1 MKKYIDT
8 IISQR
13 KIILFLCALLMIAG
27 AISYYYIPKEENPD
41 TTFPIAM
48 ITTAYPGAAP
58 AEVEQYVTIVLEDAI
73 ADMEN
78 LDAVKSHSI
87 DSYSVVIAE
96 FNIDCDWQNIKYD
109 LNARISQ
116 AQSKLPES
124 CSASEVKVDLAD
136 TADFIISLSGDSLD
150 HEELQKYANEIK
162 SSLETIE
169 GVSKIQIQGQ
179 QRSTVKINLNPQKL
193 DLYNLSS
200 EQIIELVSAQNIDI
214 PSGSIEYND
223 ETISV
228 SADTQFGSIDDIKN
242 IIIYKDS
249 QTMSVITLGGIADI
263 TIENMQDSYYEQ
275 DGRQAILIC
284 GYFDNE
290 QNAVLIGRQVR
301 SEIDLIK
308 DSIDEQIVFHEVL
321 FSPEDVASSISG
333 FMVSLIES
341 IALIV
346 FIVMIGVRFKNGI
359 IISITLPFSILFAF
373 IVMYILKIEF
383 QFITIAALIISLGI
397 LVDNAVVVS
406 DCIQRNL
413 DEGKEKKDA
422 ISRAIKETAIPILT
436 SSITTIIAFG
446 TIYFFSG
453 PVGAVAETIPTVV
466 IAALSASYIA
476 AMVIIPALAYMLF
489 TPMKKDKKQRE
500 GFIKKIFI
508 GLLKFGLRH
517 KIVTI
522 LLSVATLGAALLL
535 LMQLG
540 LSFFPYSDKEIIY
553 IDVESNTMNI
563 ESTEQAVDEVFKV
576 LDSCPAVE
584 NYTAA
589 IGTPMPR
596 FFMTLPYKYDS
607 QNYAQIMVQ
616 LNLAAD
622 EKYKDNESVAIDI
635 QNELDEKISGAECSV
650 NNLEYAYPSDAKV
663 ELMLQGT
670 DMELLKQTSV
680 DVKDALEKMD
690 STQNVSIDMTDNAQ
704 EFVIDI
710 NERAAAGFL
719 KYDIAKQIN
728 TALMGYTASTITIDE
743 NVMEIIV
750 TVNISNVDELKS
762 LPITSS
768 INNEQVLLGDIADI
782 SLLDMESSINR
793 YNGQR
798 YIKVLADTAD
808 GYSSYDVKNE
818 FENEY
823 RNDVVPQGV
832 EVTYLGEIANMNKFL
847 NDAWL
852 ITVYALLLIYIVLL
866 IQFKC
871 FKRALIILLT
881 IPLSLVGCFLG
892 LYLFGADIQAMAI
905 LGMIALFGIV
915 VNNGIILIEYMD
927 SQVKEGCNI
936 ENACI
941 DAVSVRFR
949 PIVISAVTT
958 CVGLIPLI
966 FSGDPMSAPMAMVL
980 FFGLIFSTVL
990 TMVVV
995 PAMYAMIK
1003 K

>member
-1 MKKYIDT
+1 MKKYIDK

-13 KIILFLCALLMIAG
+13 KIILFLCVLLMTAG
-27 AISYYYIPKEENPD
+27 VFSYYYIPKEENPD

-48 ITTAYPGAAP
+48 ITTVYPGATP
-58 AEVEQYVTIVLEDAI
+58 EEVEQYVTIIIEDSI
-73 ADMEN
+73 ADMES
-78 LDAVKSHSI
+78 LAVVKSHSM

-96 FNIDCDWQNIKYD
+96 FNIDCDWQNVKYD
-109 LNARISQ
+109 LNSRIDQ
-116 AQSKLPES
+116 AQNKLPES
-124 CSASEVKVDLAD
+124 CGASEVKVDLAD
-136 TADFIISLSGDSLD
+136 TADFIISLSGDSLGND
-150 HEELQKYANEIK
+150 ELQKHANEIK
-162 SSLETIE
+162 SSLETID

-179 QRSTVKINLNPQKL
+179 QESTVDIVLNPQKL
-193 DLYNLSS
+193 DAYNISS

-214 PSGSIEYND
+214 PSGSIEHND
-223 ETISV
+223 EIVSV
-228 SADTQFGSIDDIKN
+228 STNTEFKSTEDIKN
-242 IIIYKDS
+242 IVVYKDI
-249 QTMSVITLGGIADI
+249 QTMKVLTLGDIADI
-263 TIENMQDSYYEQ
+263 KIENVQDSYYEQ
-275 DGRQAILIC
+275 DGMPAILIC
-284 GYFDNE
+284 GYFDKE
-290 QNAVLIGRQVR
+290 QNAVLIGKQVR

-308 DSIDEQIVFHEVL
+308 KSIDDDIVFHEVL

-333 FMVSLIES
+333 FMISLVES

-413 DEGKEKKDA
+413 DEGKEKKEA
-422 ISRAIKETAIPILT
+422 ISQAIKETAIPILT

-489 TPMKKDKKQRE
+489 SPMKKDKKHRE
-500 GFIKKIFI
+500 GFVKRIFI
-508 GLLKFGLRH
+508 KLLGFGLKH

-522 LLSVATLGAALLL
+522 IFSVATLCIALLL
-535 LMQLG
+535 FTQLG

-553 IDVESNTMNI
+553 IDIESNTMNM
-563 ESTEQAVDEVFKV
+563 ESTQQAVEEVCKV
-576 LDSCPAVE
+576 LDGYSVVE
-584 NYTAA
+584 NYTAG
-589 IGTPMPR
+589 IGTPLPR

-607 QNYAQIMVQ
+607 QKYAQIMVQ
-616 LNLAAD
+616 LDLSAD
-622 EKYKDNESVAIDI
+622 EKYRDNESVATALQKD
-635 QNELDEKISGAECSV
+635 LDGKISGADCSV

-663 ELMLQGT
+663 EIMLMGNDLEQIKMT
-670 DMELLKQTSV
+670 AQEAKE
-680 DVKDALEKMD
+680 ALEKMD
-690 STQNVSIDMTDNAQ
+690 STQNVSIDITENAQ

-728 TALMGYTASTITIDE
+728 TALMGYNVSTIIIEE
-743 NVMEIIV
+743 NALDIVV
-750 TVNISNVDELKS
+750 TVDINNIDELKR

-768 INNEQVLLGDIADI
+768 INNEQVLLRDIADI
-782 SLLDMESSINR
+782 SLADIESSINR

-798 YIKVLADTAD
+798 YIKVLADTAE
-808 GYSSYDVKNE
+808 GYSSFDVKNE
-818 FENEY
+818 FENQY
-823 RNDVVPQGV
+823 RDEVIPEEVD
-832 EVTYLGEIANMNKFL
+832 VTYLGEIANMNKFL

-852 ITVYALLLIYIVLL
+852 ITLYALLLIYIVLL

-871 FKRALIILLT
+871 FKRALIILIT
-881 IPLSLVGCFLG
+881 IPLSLAGCFLG
-892 LYLFGADIQAMAI
+892 LYIFGADIQAMAI

-927 SQVKEGCNI
+927 SRVKEGCNI
-936 ENACI
+936 EDACI
-941 DAVSVRFR
+941 GAVSVRYR

-958 CVGLIPLI
+958 CIGLIPLI

-980 FFGLIFSTVL
+980 FFGLMFSTVL

-995 PAMYAMIK
+995 PVMYAMIK